1 MAWAVKNGYGPTRM
15 STQQHLRAAPTPV
28 PVVLASG
35 SRYRRELLA
44 RILPH
49 FEVVPPAVDESAPA
63 GEPAAATAA
72 RLSRLKAETV
82 ARQLPGAIVIGSD
95 QIAECDGRTLGKPGS
110 VANAVTQLA
119 ACAGRVLTL
128 HTGVH
133 VTGPGNR
140 AGIAHLDQ
148 THLEFRALTLE
159 EIRRYVDRD
168 RPLDCAGSFRFE
180 ALGAALFAGVQT
192 RDPFAIEGLPLLWLT
207 GALVERGVQI
217 L

>member
-1 MAWAVKNGYGPTRM
+1 MRM
-15 STQQHLRAAPTPV
+15 STRQNLRTTPPPA

-44 RILPH
+44 RILPN
-49 FEVVPPAVDESAPA
+49 FSVLPPAVDESAPEA
-63 GEPAAATAA
+63 EPAAVTAA

-82 ARQLPGAIVIGSD
+82 ARQLPEAIVIGSD
-95 QIAECDGRTLGKPGS
+95 QVAECNGHKLGKPGS
-110 VANAVTQLA
+110 AENAVSQLA
-119 ACAGRVLTL
+119 ACAGRILTL

-140 AGIAHLDQ
+140 PGIAHLDQ
-148 THLEFRALTLE
+148 THLEFRPLTLE
-159 EIRRYVDRD
+159 EIRSYVERD

-207 GALVERGVQI
+207 GSLIERGVRI